1 MVSQSG
7 GYRAGKS
14 RQAYCSYGIRETL
27 ISSRALAREVPGV
40 RKCGKLPIQENLG
53 IT

>member
-27 ISSRALAREVPGV
+27 IISGALAREVPWV
-40 RKCGKLPIQENLG
+40 RKCGKLPIGENLV